1 MKKIFALAMSAALI
15 LSGCSSNAPTNPAV
29 SGSSVSTASS
39 SGEYNFTILPKILQL
54 DKPCNTRPTSLQS
67 ALMVESR

>member
-29 SGSSVSTASS
+29 SGSL
-39 SGEYNFTILPKILQL
+39 FQQLLPLGNITLQ
-54 DKPCNTRPTSLQS
+54 
-67 ALMVESR
+67 

>member
-39 SGEYNFTILPKILQL
+39 SGEYNFTIG
-54 DKPCNTRPTSLQS
+54 TSATKDS
-67 ALMVESR
+67 TI

>member
-29 SGSSVSTASS
+29 SGSSVSTASQAFCQ
-39 SGEYNFTILPKILQL
+39 GGFLKLQKTGKHL
-54 DKPCNTRPTSLQS
+54 
-67 ALMVESR
+67 

>member
-39 SGEYNFTILPKILQL
+39 SGEYVPPLPKILQL